1 MFGLPTCKEV
11 FEKRYEV
18 EDYSAMKKLK
28 YKIHIAMCKNC
39 QNLLGTMKLME
50 DSMTESMK
58 DKSKTANQDIINQ
71 IKKDI
76 KTEISN
82 PDSTTESESE

>member
-18 EDYSAMKKLK
+18 EDYSAMKRLK

-39 QNLLGTMKLME
+39 QNLIGSMKVME
-50 DSMTESMK
+50 DSMTEAMK
-58 DKSKTANQDIINQ
+58 DKTENANQEIINK
-71 IKKDI
+71 IKDDI
-76 KTEISN
+76 KSEISK
-82 PDSTTESESE
+82 PDSKSDDKLE